1 MTTQDLYT
9 KLSKGEITEQKFLY
23 EVRRDVNLPWIT
35 SSNSFKDTITILK
48 NKGMISEKQ
57 TKESTGK
64 QEVEIIAK
72 TIDMVNPYEYSKGMD
87 FELDLVYD
95 AVGNADLTED
105 EILKAQKKVL
115 KNLTNNPSYYTQKM
129 STQMEG
135 ESEYEIE
142 LNDKS
147 IADLIKKNK
156 GKKGKIIRE
165 HGEDAERVADV
176 NADSTM
182 LELAGTEAVD
192 PLLAIIG
199 AGGLATGAVA
209 LSKLMDALEDGKLGP
224 KGEAVAK
231 FLRSAGKTFSGQGAP
246 MREHG
251 EEFDRV
257 ADVNADSSP
266 LEEEEV
272 EELGR
277 KRDAIYEK
285 YAQKYGVDV
294 NELKDKVEARKLETE
309 DVNIK
314 ATDPKASETAAAITK
329 ANPDAKVNIV
339 KERRRGPFAFGAT
352 FVKSEK
358 GLEQLQKAKDVFAK
372 LGIEIQRDGPKSILV
387 KDLDDEEIIKTLED
401 NGLDAAN
408 GRNWGVYGKNSYSR

>member
-87 FELDLVYD
+87 FELDLVYN

-105 EILKAQKKVL
+105 EVLKAQKKVL

-176 NADSTM
+176 NADS
-182 LELAGTEAVD
+182 
-192 PLLAIIG
+192 
-199 AGGLATGAVA
+199 
-209 LSKLMDALEDGKLGP
+209 
-224 KGEAVAK
+224 
-231 FLRSAGKTFSGQGAP
+231 
-246 MREHG
+246 
-251 EEFDRV
+251 
-257 ADVNADSSP
+257 SP

-285 YAQKYGVDV
+285 YAKKYGVDV

-314 ATDPKASETAAAITK
+314 ATDPKASEKAAEITK
-329 ANPDAKVNIV
+329 ANPDAKVNI
-339 KERRRGPFAFGAT
+339 G
-352 FVKSEK
+352 
-358 GLEQLQKAKDVFAK
+358 
-372 LGIEIQRDGPKSILV
+372 
-387 KDLDDEEIIKTLED
+387 
-401 NGLDAAN
+401 
-408 GRNWGVYGKNSYSR
+408 

>member
-87 FELDLVYD
+87 FELDLVYN

-105 EILKAQKKVL
+105 EVLKAQKKVL

-176 NADSTM
+176 NADSSV
-182 LELAGTEAVD
+182 LENIDYESPKDVVSLKVD
-192 PLLAIIG
+192 KAYYDEMEG
-199 AGGLATGAVA
+199 EFS
-209 LSKLMDALEDGKLGP
+209 LSPEGIDPEDLTIVTKDNYASILEDMVGDDFEALEGLPEEYP
-224 KGEAVAK
+224 KI
-231 FLRSAGKTFSGQGAP
+231 FSSNNVS
-246 MREHG
+246 EHG
-251 EEFDRV
+251 EYHDRV

-285 YAQKYGVDV
+285 YAKKYGVDV

-314 ATDPKASETAAAITK
+314 ATDPKASEKAAAITK
-329 ANPDAKVNIV
+329 ANPDAKVNI
-339 KERRRGPFAFGAT
+339 G
-352 FVKSEK
+352 
-358 GLEQLQKAKDVFAK
+358 
-372 LGIEIQRDGPKSILV
+372 
-387 KDLDDEEIIKTLED
+387 
-401 NGLDAAN
+401 
-408 GRNWGVYGKNSYSR
+408 

>member
-105 EILKAQKKVL
+105 EVLKAQKKVL

-147 IADLIKKNK
+147 IVDLIKKNK

-165 HGEDAERVADV
+165 AAI

-182 LELAGTEAVD
+182 LEQE
-192 PLLAIIG
+192 
-199 AGGLATGAVA
+199 
-209 LSKLMDALEDGKLGP
+209 EDIVKYKGEDHEVIRRDGDRIYIRRVEPSVILGKLD
-224 KGEAVAK
+224 
-231 FLRSAGKTFSGQGAP
+231 TFWVKP
-246 MREHG
+246 EDINEHG
-251 EEFDRV
+251 EDAERV

-272 EELGR
+272 EKLGR

-294 NELKDKVEARKLETE
+294 NELKDKVEARKLEVE
-309 DVNIK
+309 EAIEVDNEQDAINIQK
-314 ATDPKASETAAAITK
+314 KS
-329 ANPDAKVNIV
+329 PDADVRIV
-339 KERRRGPFAFGAT
+339 K
-352 FVKSEK
+352 K
-358 GLEQLQKAKDVFAK
+358 
-372 LGIEIQRDGPKSILV
+372 
-387 KDLDDEEIIKTLED
+387 
-401 NGLDAAN
+401 
-408 GRNWGVYGKNSYSR
+408 

>member
-105 EILKAQKKVL
+105 EVLKAQKKVL

-165 HGEDAERVADV
+165 HGE
-176 NADSTM
+176 
-182 LELAGTEAVD
+182 
-192 PLLAIIG
+192 
-199 AGGLATGAVA
+199 
-209 LSKLMDALEDGKLGP
+209 
-224 KGEAVAK
+224 
-231 FLRSAGKTFSGQGAP
+231 
-246 MREHG
+246 EH
-251 EEFDRV
+251 DRV

-277 KRDAIYEK
+277 KRDSIYEK

-294 NELKDKVEARKLETE
+294 NELKDKVEARKLEVEEAIEVDNE
-309 DVNIK
+309 D
-314 ATDPKASETAAAITK
+314 AAIAIQK
-329 ANPDAKVNIV
+329 KSPDADVRIV
-339 KERRRGPFAFGAT
+339 K
-352 FVKSEK
+352 K
-358 GLEQLQKAKDVFAK
+358 
-372 LGIEIQRDGPKSILV
+372 
-387 KDLDDEEIIKTLED
+387 
-401 NGLDAAN
+401 
-408 GRNWGVYGKNSYSR
+408 

>member
-72 TIDMVNPYEYSKGMD
+72 TIDMVNPYEYSKGID

-105 EILKAQKKVL
+105 EVLKAQKKVL

-129 STQMEG
+129 STKMEG

-176 NADSTM
+176 NANSTM
-182 LELAGTEAVD
+182 LEDTDVN
-192 PLLAIIG
+192 
-199 AGGLATGAVA
+199 
-209 LSKLMDALEDGKLGP
+209 
-224 KGEAVAK
+224 
-231 FLRSAGKTFSGQGAP
+231 
-246 MREHG
+246 EHG
-251 EEFDRV
+251 EYADRV

-294 NELKDKVEARKLETE
+294 NELKDKVEARKLEVEEAIEVDNE
-309 DVNIK
+309 D
-314 ATDPKASETAAAITK
+314 AAIAIQK
-329 ANPDAKVNIV
+329 KSPDAKV
-339 KERRRGPFAFGAT
+339 
-352 FVKSEK
+352 
-358 GLEQLQKAKDVFAK
+358 VFK
-372 LGIEIQRDGPKSILV
+372 K
-387 KDLDDEEIIKTLED
+387 
-401 NGLDAAN
+401 
-408 GRNWGVYGKNSYSR
+408 

>member
-35 SSNSFKDTITILK
+35 SHNSFKDTITILK

-105 EILKAQKKVL
+105 EVLKAQKKVL

-165 HGEDAERVADV
+165 HGE
-176 NADSTM
+176 
-182 LELAGTEAVD
+182 
-192 PLLAIIG
+192 
-199 AGGLATGAVA
+199 
-209 LSKLMDALEDGKLGP
+209 
-224 KGEAVAK
+224 
-231 FLRSAGKTFSGQGAP
+231 
-246 MREHG
+246 EH
-251 EEFDRV
+251 DRV

-277 KRDAIYEK
+277 KRDSIYEK

-294 NELKDKVEARKLETE
+294 NELKDKVEARKLEVEEAIEVDNE
-309 DVNIK
+309 D
-314 ATDPKASETAAAITK
+314 AAIAVQK
-329 ANPDAKVNIV
+329 KSPDADVRIV
-339 KERRRGPFAFGAT
+339 K
-352 FVKSEK
+352 K
-358 GLEQLQKAKDVFAK
+358 
-372 LGIEIQRDGPKSILV
+372 
-387 KDLDDEEIIKTLED
+387 
-401 NGLDAAN
+401 
-408 GRNWGVYGKNSYSR
+408 

>member
-23 EVRRDVNLPWIT
+23 EVRRDARLPWIT
-35 SSNSFKDTITILK
+35 SHNSLKDTITILK

-105 EILKAQKKVL
+105 EVLKAQKKVL
-115 KNLTNNPSYYTQKM
+115 KNLTKNPSYYTEKM
-129 STQMEG
+129 SHDMEG
-135 ESEYEIE
+135 ESEYDVEV
-142 LNDKS
+142 NAKS
-147 IADLIKKNK
+147 IAALEKKNK
-156 GKKGKIIRE
+156 SKKGKIIRE

-182 LELAGTEAVD
+182 LELAGTESVD
-192 PLLAIIG
+192 ALTALIG
-199 AGGLATGAVA
+199 AGGLAGGAVA
-209 LSKLMDALEDGKLGP
+209 LTKLMDALEAGKLGS

-231 FLRSAGKTFSGQGAP
+231 FLRSAGSTFKGAGLKENNIEELANPESVDALTALIGAGGLAGGAVALTKLMDALEKGKLGSKGEAVAKFLRNAGSTFSGAGLK
-246 MREHG
+246 EHG
-251 EEFDRV
+251 EYADRV

-294 NELKDKVEARKLETE
+294 NELKDKVEARKLEMEAIEVDNE
-309 DVNIK
+309 D
-314 ATDPKASETAAAITK
+314 AAIAIQK
-329 ANPDAKVNIV
+329 KSPDANVRIV
-339 KERRRGPFAFGAT
+339 K
-352 FVKSEK
+352 K
-358 GLEQLQKAKDVFAK
+358 
-372 LGIEIQRDGPKSILV
+372 
-387 KDLDDEEIIKTLED
+387 
-401 NGLDAAN
+401 
-408 GRNWGVYGKNSYSR
+408 

>member
-9 KLSKGEITEQKFLY
+9 QVVTGDITEQKFLY
-23 EVRRDVNLPWIT
+23 EVRRDINLPFIT
-35 SSNSFKDTITILK
+35 QHNNFKDTVQILK

-64 QEVEIIAK
+64 QDVEIIAK

-87 FELDLVYD
+87 FELGLVYD

-105 EILKAQKKVL
+105 EVFKAQKKVL

-129 STQMEG
+129 SMEMEG
-135 ESEYEIE
+135 ESEYAIE
-142 LNDKS
+142 VTAKS
-147 IADLIKKNK
+147 MADLEKKNK

-182 LELAGTEAVD
+182 LE
-192 PLLAIIG
+192 
-199 AGGLATGAVA
+199 
-209 LSKLMDALEDGKLGP
+209 EDNID
-224 KGEAVAK
+224 
-231 FLRSAGKTFSGQGAP
+231 
-246 MREHG
+246 EHG
-251 EEFDRV
+251 EYADRV

-294 NELKDKVEARKLETE
+294 NELKDKVEARKLEVE
-309 DVNIK
+309 EAIEVDNEQDAINIQK
-314 ATDPKASETAAAITK
+314 KS
-329 ANPDAKVNIV
+329 PDADVRIV
-339 KERRRGPFAFGAT
+339 K
-352 FVKSEK
+352 K
-358 GLEQLQKAKDVFAK
+358 
-372 LGIEIQRDGPKSILV
+372 
-387 KDLDDEEIIKTLED
+387 
-401 NGLDAAN
+401 
-408 GRNWGVYGKNSYSR
+408 